1 MKKILLLLQLQVTMK
16 NIGNLSLKV
25 AEDSSVFFCMQTD
38 LFDYAK
44 MTVNLQAHELPENS
58 DQSMNRLLKYTNHP
72 SEKVSGMPS
81 FPTEIR

>member
-1 MKKILLLLQLQVTMK
+1 
-16 NIGNLSLKV
+16 
-25 AEDSSVFFCMQTD
+25 
-38 LFDYAK
+38 